1 MELKVDIGFDQL
13 LKAINQLPAAKI
25 AQLKAELST
34 KTVSNKNHVHSN
46 DFQKLLLNGPVMDN
60 HQYDVYKETR
70 NRLNKWRTK

>member
-34 KTVSNKNHVHSN
+34 KKISNKDQTLSG
-46 DFQKLLLNGPVMDN
+46 DFQKFLLTGPVMDD
-60 HQYDVYKETR
+60 HHYDIYKETR

>member
-34 KTVSNKNHVHSN
+34 KKTSNKNQAHSS
-46 DFQKLLLNGPVMDN
+46 DFQKFLLSGPIMDD
-60 HQYDVYKETR
+60 HQYNIYKETR
-70 NRLNKWRTK
+70 SRLNKWRTK

>member
-25 AQLKAELST
+25 IQLKAELSAK
-34 KTVSNKNHVHSN
+34 KTDGKDETGND
-46 DFQKLLLNGPVMDN
+46 DFQKFLLSGPVMGD

-70 NRLNKWRTK
+70 TRLSKWRTK